1 MYHTNINNIIDS
13 IQQLYAIEVIQIIE
27 YFPCAHSLC
36 SQTWLFKPN
45 MSSMRHSVDIFT
57 TQSLCRKKLNSILRE
72 IDVILGTFFGVL
84 EFRDFTSISRKIELL

>member
-13 IQQLYAIEVIQIIE
+13 IQKLYAIEVIQIIE

-57 TQSLCRKKLNSILRE
+57 TQSLCRRKLNSILRE
-72 IDVILGTFFGVL
+72 IDVKSRELFLGGQSSEILRQFHV
-84 EFRDFTSISRKIELL
+84 K